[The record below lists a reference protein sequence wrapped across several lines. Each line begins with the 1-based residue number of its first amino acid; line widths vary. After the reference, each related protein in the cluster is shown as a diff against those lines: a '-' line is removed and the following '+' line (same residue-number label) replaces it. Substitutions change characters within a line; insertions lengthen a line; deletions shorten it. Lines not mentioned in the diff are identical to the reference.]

1 MISLTCVEKLLS
13 IYLFRAVTRITNIF
27 DLKYVKYYLFI
38 NHLLL
43 SQYAIQNRTKR
54 EIYCSYHSR
63 E

>member
-43 SQYAIQNRTKR
+43 SQYAIQNRTQR